1 MRWLRLAGV
10 MGVLA
15 GLAQAASAVTCPAQL
30 RIGFLDVD
38 SPPMLLGQGAAFAD
52 PPGWQVVA
60 MKDAARRLG
69 CVAETVRLPGLRL
82 DRLLQQGQLEFSLF
96 YGTTPE
102 RLNWMAVPT
111 DAFQRPDLAWAP
123 LFGHLSLYALAD
135 GAAAR
140 GKVWDGSRLAPG
152 TRVGAVG
159 QSTQEQVARER
170 GWALET
176 PLSIDN
182 ALQMQRAGRFDLLL
196 TARETMRPEM
206 LVGPGR
212 LVELT
217 PPVER
222 RPYFVV
228 ASRQVQAAH
237 PEFVAAFWREACV
250 AVRRVAPQARPV
262 DCGIVPPALAKP

>member
-1 MRWLRLAGV
+1 MRLWRIAGV
-10 MGVLA
+10 IGVLA
-15 GLAQAASAVTCPAQL
+15 GLAQAASAVTCPARL
-30 RIGFLDVD
+30 RIGFLDID
-38 SPPMLLGQGAAFAD
+38 SPPMLLGQGAAFVD

-60 MKDAARRLG
+60 MRDAARRLG
-69 CVAETVRLPGLRL
+69 CVLEAVRLPGLRL
-82 DRLLQQGQLEFSLF
+82 DHLLQQGQLEFSLF

-102 RLNWMAVPT
+102 RLNWMAVPR
-111 DAFQRPDLAWAP
+111 DAAQQPDLAWAP
-123 LFGHLSLYALAD
+123 LFGHLSLYALSESP
-135 GAAAR
+135 AAR
-140 GKVWDGSRLAPG
+140 GKAWDGTRLAPG
-152 TRVGAVG
+152 IRVGAVG
-159 QSTQEQVARER
+159 QTTQEQVARER
-170 GWALET
+170 GWPLET

-212 LVELT
+212 LVELA

-237 PEFVAAFWREACV
+237 PAFVAAFWREACL

-262 DCGIVPPALAKP
+262 DCGVVPPALGKP